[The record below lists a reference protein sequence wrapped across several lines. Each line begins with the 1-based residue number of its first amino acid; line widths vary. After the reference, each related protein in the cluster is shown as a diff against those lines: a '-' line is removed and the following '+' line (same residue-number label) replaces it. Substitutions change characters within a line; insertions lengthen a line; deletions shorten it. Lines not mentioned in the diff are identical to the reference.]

1 VPRKPKEI
9 SIEQHFVDEMKKA
22 FPTAQVHKYEIRRSE
37 PDRICLLPGGR
48 CVFVELKRPGEDLR
62 EEQVRA
68 AKRLH
73 ALGFECYKVSSKNEV
88 DGLIEFMKTEAFVPM
103 ITGE

>member
-1 VPRKPKEI
+1 MPRKPKEI
-9 SIEQHFVDEMKKA
+9 TVEQHFVDEMKKA
-22 FPTAQVHKYEIRRSE
+22 FPTAQIHKYEIRRSE

-48 CVFVELKRPGEDLR
+48 CVFVELKRPGKELR

-68 AKRLH
+68 MARLH
-73 ALGFECYKVSSKNEV
+73 ALGFACYMVNTKIDADMLI
-88 DGLIEFMKTEAFVPM
+88 DGLKKM

>member
-1 VPRKPKEI
+1 MPRKPKEI

-22 FPTAQVHKYEIRRSE
+22 FPTAQIHKYEIRRSE

-48 CVFVELKRPGEDLR
+48 CVFVELKRPGKDLR

-68 AKRLH
+68 RARLH
-73 ALGFECYKVSSKNEV
+73 DLGFECFMANTKDKADEI
-88 DGLIEFMKTEAFVPM
+88 IEYLK
-103 ITGE
+103 TGE

>member
-1 VPRKPKEI
+1 MPRKPKEI
-9 SIEQHFVDEMKKA
+9 SVEQHFVDEMKKA

-48 CVFVELKRPGEDLR
+48 CVFVELKRPGKDLR

-73 ALGFECYKVSSKNEV
+73 DLGFECFMANTKELVDEV
-88 DGLIEFMKTEAFVPM
+88 VQYLK
-103 ITGE
+103 TGE

>member
-1 VPRKPKEI
+1 MPRKPKEI
-9 SIEQHFVDEMKKA
+9 SVEQHFVDEMKKA

-48 CVFVELKRPGEDLR
+48 CVFVELKRPGAGLR
-62 EEQVRA
+62 DEQERA

-73 ALGFECYKVSSKNEV
+73 DLGFECYRACSREDV
-88 DGLIEFMKTEAFVPM
+88 DELIKLLLNGLERPNI
-103 ITGE
+103 GW

>member
-1 VPRKPKEI
+1 MPRKPKEL

-22 FPTAQVHKYEIRRSE
+22 FPTAQLHKYEIRRSE

-48 CVFVELKRPGEDLR
+48 CVFVELKRPGKDLR

-73 ALGFECYKVSSKNEV
+73 DLGFECYFADSRASV
-88 DGLIEFMKTEAFVPM
+88 DALVQYLK
-103 ITGE
+103 TGE

>member
-1 VPRKPKEI
+1 MPRKPKEI

-22 FPTAQVHKYEIRRSE
+22 FPTAQIHKYEIRRSE

-48 CVFVELKRPGEDLR
+48 CVFVELKRPGKGLR

-68 AKRLH
+68 RARLR
-73 ALGFECYKVSSKNEV
+73 ALGFECYIASSKDEV
-88 DGLIEFMKTEAFVPM
+88 DDLIEFMKTEAFVPM